1 MKKEELLDQL
11 AIEMLRLAPHLLVK
25 TYEVYDLAKAM
36 VDRRQH
42 IIDQWTLRDANTGG
56 LIEALGLSVRAV
68 KCLEADEIYTIDQL
82 IYYSENDLLR
92 LPNLGRRSLNEIKE
106 KLAERG
112 LKLRGQA

>member
-42 IIDQWTLRDANTGG
+42 ILDQWTLRDANSGG
-56 LIEALGLSVRAV
+56 LIASLGLSVRSG
-68 KCLEADEIYTIDQL
+68 KCLEAEEIHTIDQL
-82 IYYSENDLLR
+82 IYYTENDLLKV
-92 LPNLGRRSLNEIKE
+92 PNLGRRSLNEIKDR
-106 KLAERG
+106 LAERG

>member
-11 AIEMLRLAPHLLVK
+11 AIEMLRLAPHFLVK

-42 IIDQWTLRDANTGG
+42 ILDQWALRDVNTGG
-56 LIEALGLSVRAV
+56 VIASLGLSVRAS
-68 KCLEADEIYTIDQL
+68 KCLEADEIYTIGQL
-82 IYYSENDLLR
+82 VYYTENDLLKT
-92 LPNLGRRSLNEIKE
+92 PNLGRRSLNEIKE

>member
-11 AIEMLRLAPHLLVK
+11 AIEMLRLAPHYVVN
-25 TYEVYDLAKAM
+25 TREVYDLAGAM

-42 IIDQWTLRDANTGG
+42 ILDQWTLRDANKGG
-56 LIEALGLSVRAV
+56 LIASLGLSVRAV

-82 IYYSENDLLR
+82 IYYRENDLLR

-106 KLAERG
+106 KLAELG
-112 LKLRGQA
+112 LTLKGQA

>member
-36 VDRRQH
+36 VDRRQQ
-42 IIDQWTLRDANTGG
+42 ILEQWTLRDANTGG
-56 LIEALGLSVRAV
+56 LITSLGLSVRAV

-82 IYYSENDLLR
+82 IYYRENDLLR

-112 LKLRGQA
+112 LKLQGQA

>member
-11 AIEMLRLAPHLLVK
+11 AIEMLRLAPHYVVN
-25 TYEVYDLAKAM
+25 TREVYDLAGAM

-42 IIDQWTLRDANTGG
+42 ILDQWTLRDASSGG
-56 LIEALGLSVRAV
+56 VIASLGLSVRAS
-68 KCLEADEIYTIDQL
+68 KCLEADEIYTIGQL
-82 IYYSENDLLR
+82 VYYTENDLLKT
-92 LPNLGRRSLNEIKE
+92 PNLGRRSLNEIKE